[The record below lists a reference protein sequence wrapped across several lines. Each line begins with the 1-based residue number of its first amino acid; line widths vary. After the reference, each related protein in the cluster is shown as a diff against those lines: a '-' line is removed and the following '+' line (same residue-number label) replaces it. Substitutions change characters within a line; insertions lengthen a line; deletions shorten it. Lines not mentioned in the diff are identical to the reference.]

1 MQVGNALKHVD
12 IQAEHVQN
20 VEVKELNDPV
30 MAHDYFLAIHNQS
43 DQALQLHAND
53 LVLVDQQYQE
63 YAAVVDPHFLE
74 PIPAQQK
81 QWIKVSFHYPASVQA
96 GVIKIK

>member
-1 MQVGNALKHVD
+1 MAL
-12 IQAEHVQN
+12 
-20 VEVKELNDPV
+20 KELNDPV

-63 YAAVVDPHFLE
+63 YAAGHLKTYCTRNQCVHQF
-74 PIPAQQK
+74 A
-81 QWIKVSFHYPASVQA
+81 
-96 GVIKIK
+96 